1 MIKKMVTI
9 AMLIAMAHVINIFV
23 RIPIMPTATFLDYT
37 AKEIIIII
45 GGFMFGPAAAL
56 SMSVILAL
64 LQYFLISGGTGPIGV
79 VMNILSSASLAVTAA
94 YIYSVHRNIKGAVI
108 GLVAGVF
115 LLVTVMLLWNYI
127 LTPIFTGLPREN
139 VVSMLLPVFLPF
151 NLISGSLNSAIAM
164 MLYKPITLA
173 LEKAKLRVSD
183 IPVEGQRLN
192 IRVLFVSGF
201 VILTFI
207 LVILA
212 IQGII

>member
-1 MIKKMVTI
+1 MNKKMVTV

-79 VMNILSSASLAVTAA
+79 VMNILSSAALAVTAS
-94 YIYSVHRNIKGAVI
+94 YIYSMYRSIKGAVI
-108 GLVAGVF
+108 GLAAGVF
-115 LLVTVMLLWNYI
+115 LMVAVMLLWNYI
-127 LTPIFTGLPREN
+127 LVPIYTGLPREF
-139 VVSMLLPVFLPF
+139 VVPMLLPIFLPF

-183 IPVEGQRLN
+183 TPIENRRLN